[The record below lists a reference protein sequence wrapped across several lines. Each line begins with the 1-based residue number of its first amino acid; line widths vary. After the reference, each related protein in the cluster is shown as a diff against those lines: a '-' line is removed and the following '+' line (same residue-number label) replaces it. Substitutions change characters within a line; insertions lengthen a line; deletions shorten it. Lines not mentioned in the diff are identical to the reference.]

1 MQVYLVPIGASDHE
15 LYTEVPEDPADGT
28 HAHTG
33 FFRRAMHRFRETL
46 SAAERERRDRLA
58 GRPVEEPQGW
68 LARLRARTLRW
79 AAETIAEQRLLW
91 HLRRRATATLV
102 FPDDLD
108 AERAETVLR
117 NQLVRDYDKHR
128 RWLVLNILGLVASA
142 PLMFVPGPN
151 VLAYYF
157 TFRIVGH
164 FLSIRGA
171 RQGLD
176 VTSWAPRP
184 SAELRE
190 LRAAVSGH
198 PSDRHQRLRDIQTR
212 LDLEHLVSFLERVT
226 GR

>member
-1 MQVYLVPIGASDHE
+1 MQVYLVPIGDSRHE
-15 LYTEVPEDPADGT
+15 LYTEVPDEPADGS
-28 HAHTG
+28 HPQPG
-33 FFRRAMHRFRETL
+33 FVRRAMQRFREMLT
-46 SAAERERRDRLA
+46 AAERERRDRLA
-58 GRPVEEPQGW
+58 GRPIAEPQGW
-68 LARLRARTLRW
+68 VGRLKARTLRW

-91 HLRRRATATLV
+91 HLRGRATATLV

-108 AERAETVLR
+108 AGRADAALR
-117 NQLVRDYDKHR
+117 TQLVRDYDKHR
-128 RWLVLNILGLVASA
+128 RWLVLNFLGLVASA

-171 RQGLD
+171 RHGLD
-176 VTSWAPRP
+176 VTSWTPCT

-190 LRAAVSGH
+190 LRAAVTSH
-198 PSDRHQRLRDIQTR
+198 SADRHERLRDIQTR
-212 LDLEHLVSFLERVT
+212 LNLEHLVPFLERVT